1 MTVSLNN
8 IASNIGT
15 LCGCEGMTVKQ
26 TIKYMTDGFQ
36 CIQMYVDALRKKS
49 ELETQLAVWNGTEPN
64 KRKPGEDLR
73 LQAAITQ
80 MQRVIDNNP
89 ASELIKAGLFNASP
103 LFTAS
108 FHKPVAV
115 QLAEKFGGKV
125 MHNFMD
131 NPIVSNLT
139 NLQGSKMYK
148 LSISLATFNDFAA
161 RYALYK
167 HMQDKAQKEGKNF
180 NMDDFI
186 KRGDELFVNY
196 NTPQGSLIEYLDDMG
211 IESFTKYLF
220 GVQKGIF
227 NSFKD
232 HPVSM
237 VS

>member
-1 MTVSLNN
+1 MAVSLNN

-89 ASELIKAGLFNASP
+89 ASELLKAGLFNASP

-115 QLAEKFGGKV
+115 QLAEKFGG
-125 MHNFMD
+125 
-131 NPIVSNLT
+131 
-139 NLQGSKMYK
+139 
-148 LSISLATFNDFAA
+148 
-161 RYALYK
+161 R
-167 HMQDKAQKEGKNF
+167 
-180 NMDDFI
+180 
-186 KRGDELFVNY
+186 
-196 NTPQGSLIEYLDDMG
+196 
-211 IESFTKYLF
+211 
-220 GVQKGIF
+220 
-227 NSFKD
+227 
-232 HPVSM
+232 
-237 VS
+237 